1 MGKLIY
7 SDTVK
12 VEIEDRA
19 LAHLHVVIGTKLRRG
34 EPFYFSWRDDS
45 SVGDGR
51 TSVWLH
57 QALPLVFKF
66 YGSRR
71 PALNPAWIDALAYTA
86 NSSGGLHLVPEP
98 TTPPDGATGNASS
111 SRL

>member
-1 MGKLIY
+1 MREYMGKFVY

-45 SVGDGR
+45 FIKPCPSC
-51 TSVWLH
+51 
-57 QALPLVFKF
+57 
-66 YGSRR
+66 
-71 PALNPAWIDALAYTA
+71 
-86 NSSGGLHLVPEP
+86 
-98 TTPPDGATGNASS
+98 SS
-111 SRL
+111 STGAVGPR

>member
-1 MGKLIY
+1 MGKFIY

-45 SVGDGR
+45 SLGDGR

-98 TTPPDGATGNASS
+98 PAPTGASTGNTATP
-111 SRL
+111 RL